1 MEEAKVVVSLA
12 NLEALVR
19 HSEQRNAIVR
29 YAQMYRSSDSEV
41 WCDDILAIAVVNPEE
56 VTEEEE

>member
-12 NLEALVR
+12 NLESLVR

-29 YAQMYRSSDSEV
+29 YAQMYRSGDSEV
-41 WCDDILAIAVVNPEE
+41 WCDDILAIAGVKPDEDV
-56 VTEEEE
+56 EEEE